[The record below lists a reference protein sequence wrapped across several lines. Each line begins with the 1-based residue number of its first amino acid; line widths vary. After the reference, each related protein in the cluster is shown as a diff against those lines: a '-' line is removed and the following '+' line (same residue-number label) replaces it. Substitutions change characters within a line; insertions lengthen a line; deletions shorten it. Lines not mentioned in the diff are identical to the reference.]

1 MEEPPALIF
10 YKGYKYRR
18 YPDSPQRSHRVY
30 YQRSVPWGV
39 TYLHRDIWLDT
50 HPGEEIPDKWH
61 VHHKDED
68 PFNNDPS
75 NLELLS
81 PAEHNVIHPGDQSW
95 EEDNLLEHLD
105 RIRPMA
111 AEWHSSE
118 EGRAWHSEHGKATWE
133 GREPQHDKIC
143 AECGTAF
150 KSWVDKPVRA
160 KTEDRYCSRLC
171 VNRAR
176 DKNPKY
182 RETVT
187 CPACGV
193 EFERD
198 KYRKTRPECC
208 SRKCSWVMRK
218 RRAA

>member
-1 MEEPPALIF
+1 MEEHPAHVF
-10 YKGYKYRR
+10 YKGRKYRR

-81 PAEHNVIHPGDQSW
+81 PAEHNVVHPGDQSW
-95 EEDNLLEHLD
+95 EEENLLEHLD

-111 AEWHSSE
+111 AEWHSTE
-118 EGRAWHSEHGKATWE
+118 EGFAWHSANGKAAWAK
-133 GREPQHDKIC
+133 RERLPAIAC
-143 AECGTAF
+143 EVCGVEFEPWYSNAR
-150 KSWVDKPVRA
+150 W
-160 KTEDRYCSRLC
+160 CSRPC
-171 VNRAR
+171 TNRAR

-182 RETVT
+182 LETVT
-187 CPACGV
+187 CPACGT
-193 EFERD
+193 EFQRD
-198 KYRKTRPECC
+198 KYRAKRPECC

>member
-1 MEEPPALIF
+1 MEEPPAHVF

-81 PAEHNVIHPGDQSW
+81 PAEHGIVHPGDQSW
-95 EEDNLLEHLD
+95 EEGNLLDHLD
-105 RIRPMA
+105 RIRPLA
-111 AEWHSSE
+111 AEWHRSE
-118 EGRAWHSEHGKATWE
+118 EGHEWHVEHGKDAWAKRQPAPPRTCEACGIEFEPAWDRAT
-133 GREPQHDKIC
+133 H
-143 AECGTAF
+143 
-150 KSWVDKPVRA
+150 
-160 KTEDRYCSRLC
+160 CSRRC
-171 VNRAR
+171 TNKSRE
-176 DKNPKY
+176 KKY
-182 RETVT
+182 LETVT
-187 CPACGV
+187 CPACGS
-193 EFERD
+193 EFQRD
-198 KYRKTRPECC
+198 KYRTKRPECC

>member
-50 HPGEEIPDKWH
+50 HPGEEIPGKRH

-81 PAEHNVIHPGDQSW
+81 PAEHGVIHPGDQSW
-95 EEDNLLEHLD
+95 EEENLLEHLD

-111 AEWHSSE
+111 AEWHRSE
-118 EGRAWHSEHGKATWE
+118 EGREWHVQHGKDAWAK
-133 GREPQHDKIC
+133 RESLGLRPCEI
-143 AECGTAF
+143 CGTEFEAWWNNQ
-150 KSWVDKPVRA
+150 KH
-160 KTEDRYCSRLC
+160 CSRTC
-171 VNRAR
+171 TNRAR
-176 DKNPKY
+176 DRNEKY

-193 EFERD
+193 DFQRD
-198 KYRKTRPECC
+198 KYRTKRPECC